1 MLAIENKKP
10 IILMRN
16 TLLLFSLMLAAAFLP
31 AQEDQFIEAAI
42 STGGPVEKNTSRRKK
57 PPPPPSPQPQVTGK
71 SIQSQYATV
80 ELWVKEND
88 GVAPAEH
95 FYVDVFKAQPG
106 GQRKLVRTKRQIG
119 SFSEL
124 HLERGF
130 DHYIKVEIW
139 EHKPLELT
147 VTAAQ
152 LTEAEGPL
160 QQEAVMNKIRMP
172 EKAEEPVI
180 SMALPE
186 QPKAEVPIPIVAP
199 PMAAQQQAPNEAA
212 LPSSQLNRAQK
223 LFRLAKDAS
232 LYYGIGGSGKIIA
245 KLNTGTQVEILERT
259 THEWWLASHRGK
271 VGWLAVNS
279 LD

>member
-16 TLLLFSLMLAAAFLP
+16 TLLLFPLMLAAAFLP
-31 AQEDQFIEAAI
+31 AQGDQFIEAAI
-42 STGGPVEKNTSRRKK
+42 STGDPVEKNTSRRKK
-57 PPPPPSPQPQVTGK
+57 PPLPPSPQPQVTGK
-71 SIQSQYATV
+71 SIQRQYATV

-88 GVAPAEH
+88 GTAPAEH

-139 EHKPLELT
+139 EHTPLELT

-152 LTEAEGPL
+152 LDEAEGRPLKQEAVLIKIPIPEKPEEPASSAAPLEQSSLGTALNEMPPPAL
-160 QQEAVMNKIRMP
+160 QQEMP
-172 EKAEEPVI
+172 IEPT
-180 SMALPE
+180 
-186 QPKAEVPIPIVAP
+186 P
-199 PMAAQQQAPNEAA
+199 PT
-212 LPSSQLNRAQK
+212 SQFSRSQK
-223 LFRLAKDAS
+223 LFRLSKEAS
-232 LYYGIGGSGKIIA
+232 LYHSIGGSGKVIA
-245 KLNTGTQVEILERT
+245 KINAGAPVEILERT
-259 THEWWLASHRGK
+259 TQEWWLASHKGK
-271 VGWLAVNS
+271 VGWLAVS
-279 LD
+279 CLE